1 MDMIQAVQSFIPQL
15 DLTRAIN
22 DRERN
27 LDLSKFLAN
36 DQLDHLERTHQ
47 FRLLKNS
54 TNTHSQKI
62 ARRKLVY
69 IILTFSK
76 YLGNNFSV
84 FLWVFRIRKKHKETP
99 KQETV
104 IIKGLGFQHLNSHI
118 SIDEIV
124 DSIPLQVLQTGEREE
139 CAFTIISPYRVST
152 STRALTASNSLQA
165 LLMSQKPSVSGLL
178 RYFYQGTI
186 FGLFALV
193 NSKIRKML
201 VEIPSVLLLSIFE
214 TKTKYLSLIDTQGSF
229 ENLDLMYYI
238 KNQPKH
244 IKSTMIHYSEGGMP
258 FTKNQLVKSP
268 FVRKYEL
275 APVNRHIVWT
285 TEYSEFYNSRTSR
298 KNFTPLGP
306 QVFRSSNFSRE
317 SRNHRTFNLAVFDE
331 TPSLLDESY
340 EHMREDAGIRFLLAI
355 ESLSKKII
363 LEKEK
368 QLKITFK
375 QKRRNLESHSELYL
389 EKLDTLYHDGVIE
402 LLPWFANPFEMIRN
416 SDSVLTVLGSSPA
429 LIARYLDVPTAYGYF
444 GNKELG
450 NPIVNYNIPKLRSDI
465 ELVDWVIKV
474 ASTGE

>member
-1 MDMIQAVQSFIPQL
+1 MEIVQVAQSLIPQL

-36 DQLDHLERTHQ
+36 DQLDHLEPSHQ
-47 FRLLKNS
+47 FRVLKKS
-54 TNTHSQKI
+54 TKTQGQNF
-62 ARRKLVY
+62 APRNLVSS
-69 IILTFSK
+69 ILTFFK
-76 YLGNNFSV
+76 YFTKNFSV
-84 FLWVFRIRKKHKETP
+84 FLWVFRVRKKLKESP

-104 IIKGLGFQHLNSHI
+104 IIKGLGFQHLNSHF

-124 DSIPLQVLQTGEREE
+124 DSIPHQVLQTEEKEE
-139 CAFTIISPYRVST
+139 CVFTLISLFSVPT
-152 STRALTASNSLQA
+152 SHRALTTNNIFQA

-178 RYFYQGTI
+178 RYIYQVNI
-186 FGLFALV
+186 FGLLALV

-201 VEIPSVLLLSIFE
+201 GEIPSALLLSNFE

-238 KNQPKH
+238 KNLPKH

-268 FVRKYEL
+268 FVRNYEL

-285 TEYSEFYNSRTSR
+285 AEYSEFYNSKTLR
-298 KNFTPLGP
+298 KNFMPLGP
-306 QVFRSSNFSRE
+306 QIFRSSSFTKKYRE
-317 SRNHRTFNLAVFDE
+317 PFTFNLAVFDE

-355 ESLSKKII
+355 ESLSKNII

-375 QKRRNLESHSELYL
+375 QKRRNLESHSKLYL
-389 EKLDTLYHDGVIE
+389 EKLDILCDDGVIE
-402 LLPWFANPFEMIRN
+402 LLPWFANPFEMIGN
-416 SDSVLTVLGSSPA
+416 SDSVLTVIGSSPA
-429 LIARYLDVPTAYGYF
+429 LIAQYLDVPTAYGYF
-444 GNKELG
+444 GNQELG
-450 NPIVNYNIPKLRSDI
+450 EPIVNYNIPVLRSDN
-465 ELVDWVIKV
+465 ELVDWVMMA